1 MPEARPESA
10 SSTHPDNDLSPLA
23 PLRQPVFR
31 MLWLTWLIANTCM
44 WMNDV
49 AAAWM
54 MTSLTTTPLWIA
66 LVQTAASLPVFLL
79 GLPSGALADIVDRKR
94 YYLFT
99 QIWVAVVASVL
110 SVAVFMGVM
119 SPALLLAL
127 VFANGI
133 GLAMRWPVFA
143 AIVPEVVSR
152 AQLPAAL
159 GLNGVSMNTS
169 RILGPL
175 VAGALIA
182 SAGSEW
188 VFALNAV
195 LSLVSAV
202 VISRWQR
209 EHTPHPLGRERLG
222 SAIRIGL
229 QYVAQSH
236 HLQGVL
242 VRISIFF
249 FSSTA
254 LTALLPLVARGLQ
267 GGGAGTFTLLLA
279 CMGAGAIVA
288 TMFLPQLRRRLAGN
302 ALVLC
307 GAAVQ
312 SVAMLVIAFSP
323 YIWLAV
329 PAMLCAGAAW
339 ITTANSLSVSA
350 QMGLPNWVRARGM
363 SMYQMAIMGASALG
377 AAVWGQVATVASV
390 QTSLVL
396 GALVGVG
403 AMLLANRLMPGQGM
417 VEDLTPSNVFKVPEA
432 TTPPAQGHVMA
443 MIEYR
448 IEPAR
453 ADEFRELMQESRRS
467 RMRHGA
473 LSWELLQDIN
483 EPGRFVEMVEDAS
496 WTEHLRRFDR
506 VTAADVALRDRKLAF
521 HLGESPP
528 LVTRSLMQTT
538 VKAL

>member
-1 MPEARPESA
+1 MPEPRPDA
-10 SSTHPDNDLSPLA
+10 APAAHPDNDLSPLA

-31 MLWLTWLIANTCM
+31 MLWLTWLIANTSM

-110 SVAVFMGVM
+110 SVAVFVGVI

-127 VFANGI
+127 VFANGV

-159 GLNGVSMNTS
+159 GLNGVSMNAS

-175 VAGALIA
+175 IAGALIA

-202 VISRWQR
+202 VISRWRR
-209 EHTPHPLGRERLG
+209 EHKPHPLGRERLG

-229 QYVAQSH
+229 QYVGQSR

-254 LTALLPLVARGLQ
+254 LTALLPLVARGLH

-312 SVAMLVIAFSP
+312 STAMLVIAFTP

-377 AAVWGQVATVASV
+377 AAVWGQVATVGSV
-390 QTSLVL
+390 QISLIV
-396 GALVGVG
+396 GALVGTG

-417 VEDLTPSNVFKVPEA
+417 VEDLTPSNVFKVPQA
-432 TTPPAQGHVMA
+432 DAPPAQGHVMA

-453 ADEFRELMQESRRS
+453 AEEFKELMQESRRS

-483 EPGRFVEMVEDAS
+483 EPGRFVEMIEDAS
-496 WTEHLRRFDR
+496 WNEHLRRFDR

-528 LVTRSLMQTT
+528 MVTRSLMQTT